1 MALMFSN
8 LIFDVSLMF
17 FFPLS
22 FFFIVIYVS
31 SFINFFKIL
40 CFTIMTILYVMFFNR
55 DMSNYIILLKL
66 FFICVILRIF
76 FLKFYK

>member
-22 FFFIVIYVS
+22 SFFIVIYVS

-66 FFICVILRIF
+66 FLFVL
-76 FLKFYK
+76 FYEYFS